1 MELDTPPCPC
11 SPFPCPRWTVGCF
24 TKTPFLELGLRLQI
38 FFRLDQQKQCLENTL
53 FTKIVFSIPTGPKT
67 AKKWPKMAKKNFGPK
82 ILVFCYRDLALAVPV
97 VLAPSEAF
105 FDFSFP
111 SYSRFREGTP
121 QMRQNFCN
129 SGCRNFAAFEGFPHE
144 NGYNSEMK
152 SRKMLLKVPKR
163 LKRRGLKTV

>member
-1 MELDTPPCPC
+1 
-11 SPFPCPRWTVGCF
+11 
-24 TKTPFLELGLRLQI
+24 
-38 FFRLDQQKQCLENTL
+38 
-53 FTKIVFSIPTGPKT
+53 
-67 AKKWPKMAKKNFGPK
+67 MAKNKFGPK

-144 NGYNSEMK
+144 NGYNSETK
-152 SRKMLLKVPKR
+152 SRKMLPKVPKR
-163 LKRRGLKTV
+163 PERQGLGPYSKKPKFLGQNFFWPFLAIFWPFLARWG

>member
-1 MELDTPPCPC
+1 
-11 SPFPCPRWTVGCF
+11 
-24 TKTPFLELGLRLQI
+24 
-38 FFRLDQQKQCLENTL
+38 
-53 FTKIVFSIPTGPKT
+53 
-67 AKKWPKMAKKNFGPK
+67 MAKKNFGPK

-144 NGYNSEMK
+144 NGYNSETK
-152 SRKMLLKVPKR
+152 SRKMLPKVPKR
-163 LKRRGLKTV
+163 PERRGLGPYSKKTKFYGQIFFGHFLVIFGRWG

>member
-1 MELDTPPCPC
+1 MGFF
-11 SPFPCPRWTVGCF
+11 S
-24 TKTPFLELGLRLQI
+24 LGPIETTFRKYTFHKNR
-38 FFRLDQQKQCLENTL
+38 FFYPHR
-53 FTKIVFSIPTGPKT
+53 
-67 AKKWPKMAKKNFGPK
+67 AKNGQKMAKNDQKKFGPK
-82 ILVFCYRDLALAVPV
+82 ILFFCYRDLALAVPV

-144 NGYNSEMK
+144 NGYNSETK
-152 SRKMLLKVPKR
+152 SPKRLPKVPKR
-163 LKRRGLKTV
+163 PQRPGLVTV